1 MIGDVTFLTSLTWR
15 DRRASSVD
23 VQSLVSSSLRRHAS
37 HTGLVLRF
45 RVRGEFARTRRH
57 GAVDDALLEFVEDG
71 AVLLRDERHRHSV
84 LACTTCS
91 TNPVRVF
98 CKNQSQFK

>member
-1 MIGDVTFLTSLTWR
+1 MTSPFLTILTWR

-23 VQSLVSSSLRRHAS
+23 VQRLVSSSLRRHAS

-45 RVRGEFARTRRH
+45 RVRGELTRTRRH
-57 GAVDDALLEFVEDG
+57 GAVDDALLQFVEDG
-71 AVLLRDERHRHSV
+71 AVLLRDERHRHTV
-84 LACTTCS
+84 LARATCS
-91 TNPVRVF
+91 ANPVRVL